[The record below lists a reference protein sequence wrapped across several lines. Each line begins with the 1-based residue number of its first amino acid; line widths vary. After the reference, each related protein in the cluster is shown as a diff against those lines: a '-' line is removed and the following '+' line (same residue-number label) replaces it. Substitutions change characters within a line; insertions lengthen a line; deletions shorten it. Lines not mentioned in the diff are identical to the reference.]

1 MNNLQFIATYIHN
14 NPDNATF
21 SEIQMNLMLW
31 RGYPIEFIADRKRSR
46 GHYVRYFTRIY
57 SPYVSS
63 KHEYRGDLWEKIDP
77 KNRRSGYRLT
87 EKGKEYVVKDDGGYV
102 K

>member
-31 RGYPIEFIADRKRSR
+31 RGYPIEFIGDRKRSR
-46 GHYVRYFTRIY
+46 GQYTRYF
-57 SPYVSS
+57 S
-63 KHEYRGDLWEKIDP
+63 KGRHLRRYHGELWVKINP
-77 KNRRSGYRLT
+77 ENRRSGYRLT
-87 EKGKEYVVKDDGGYV
+87 EKGKEYVVKDSTSNIPRE
-102 K
+102 